1 MIYAD
6 ENVWIPVAEGLRRR
20 GWEVTTAVKA
30 GTLGDS
36 DREHLRFAAEEGWT
50 LLTFDDDFLSMVM
63 DLFLFDSTARGEAT
77 GLSSDVDFLAVI
89 ADDADRDAVVEALE
103 DAAYDAML
111 EHDPV
116 VEVHVLTRS
125 EFERRR
131 ERGDPLVRRVLH
143 EGRSYG

>member
-1 MIYAD
+1 MATSGVETG
-6 ENVWIPVAEGLRRR
+6 ENHA
-20 GWEVTTAVKA
+20 K
-30 GTLGDS
+30 
-36 DREHLRFAAEEGWT
+36 AAEAFVEAVQERSVPGIAN
-50 LLTFDDDFLSMVM
+50 
-63 DLFLFDSTARGEAT
+63 LFLFGSTARGEAT

-103 DAAYDAML
+103 DLAYDAML
-111 EHDPV
+111 EHGPV